1 MASAFEG
8 LTGNTDKILQL
19 TAAIVAAVESE
30 GVTSVLPT
38 VRTLGA
44 VARRIIGERL
54 DTTTGILEMVA
65 AEVKLLRKLSLV
77 TRGQA
82 VIARKTKALSVL
94 TNIEVAHLD
103 GVGNSFQQLAG
114 QLTEFSQSL
123 SQDIQELA
131 SHTDARRVAIEE
143 TRVMLSAALPRQRET
158 LVHMQGDLASALV
171 VAESGLTRLS
181 TTPAQFRTG
190 VNDLAQQ
197 IAGVVSA
204 IQAHDITRQ
213 QIEHVQEAFALISA
227 RLQQD
232 HMPEQLLEA
241 LPWACAGL
249 TIQIYQLRTIKET
262 VANWA
267 TQIKTCMSG
276 ILTVSASE
284 VVGIGPMVLEQERE
298 VSSQLAH
305 IEQME
310 QTSQSHSASVRD
322 TLRELSTLM
331 QLVNEHLGKSKA
343 VRDCLQLLT
352 FNSIIEATHVGAQA
366 NAILAIAK
374 NIEKISAEWRE
385 ITQQCSQAMEEI
397 LALVKNTN
405 QLMTAFSESSNQ
417 ALREAQLQ
425 TQASLEKL
433 RSTAAS
439 AAGQAGQMK
448 TIAERMQAKIVKMG
462 NTGDMLDACFG
473 RFDAVLTEVERAKR
487 QLQTLLSPGKDRYNT
502 DEVAQIFSASYTT
515 EMEREVLHA
524 ALRGVAL
531 PVAQQIFAGNS
542 VELF

>member
-1 MASAFEG
+1 
-8 LTGNTDKILQL
+8 
-19 TAAIVAAVESE
+19 
-30 GVTSVLPT
+30 
-38 VRTLGA
+38 
-44 VARRIIGERL
+44 
-54 DTTTGILEMVA
+54 
-65 AEVKLLRKLSLV
+65 
-77 TRGQA
+77 
-82 VIARKTKALSVL
+82 
-94 TNIEVAHLD
+94 
-103 GVGNSFQQLAG
+103 
-114 QLTEFSQSL
+114 
-123 SQDIQELA
+123 
-131 SHTDARRVAIEE
+131 
-143 TRVMLSAALPRQRET
+143 
-158 LVHMQGDLASALV
+158 
-171 VAESGLTRLS
+171 
-181 TTPAQFRTG
+181 
-190 VNDLAQQ
+190 
-197 IAGVVSA
+197 
-204 IQAHDITRQ
+204 
-213 QIEHVQEAFALISA
+213 
-227 RLQQD
+227 
-232 HMPEQLLEA
+232 
-241 LPWACAGL
+241 
-249 TIQIYQLRTIKET
+249 
-262 VANWA
+262 
-267 TQIKTCMSG
+267 
-276 ILTVSASE
+276 
-284 VVGIGPMVLEQERE
+284 
-298 VSSQLAH
+298 
-305 IEQME
+305 ME

-331 QLVNEHLGKSKA
+331 QLVSEHLGKSKS

-425 TQASLEKL
+425 TRASLEKL

-439 AAGQAGQMK
+439 AAGKAGQMR

-462 NTGDMLDACFG
+462 NIGDMLDACFG

-515 EMEREVLHA
+515 EIGREVLHA